1 MPDNDVQKQTSAMA
15 NRLKDVLDECKK
27 TKGEKILV
35 PQDVK
40 KRMKT
45 LCSETEK
52 IIKDMPNKKFSV
64 AVHLHASEKAKKYLK
79 TLNTEMGK
87 AYYNFNSFAILRKFY
102 GVSGE
107 NVKSSIKKYDDK
119 MKKYDKELAVIFRKT
134 YTLVNE
140 NSELLNKKGLK
151 SFLDN
156 IKLNKEDRNLINF
169 GCLLG
174 YDKNVKNQTYEEYIK
189 AFFDRFINYRIGG
202 DDEKDLVGA
211 FKDIS
216 IALSKLKAKVS
227 SNEKSIVGNGIGRS
241 RGYACNQMHEISGNV
256 NYIIREANE
265 SISFLKSLPI
275 KSSKLA
281 EERDKQVRIIEK
293 AVSDCNSILNNIDV
307 FKSSIMYGE
316 TTFPSDKKSP
326 LAIGKGF
333 NGTFLRANS
342 LRRSLNMFIK
352 LLNDIVSDIQGGG
365 KVKLVSDE
373 ASNLNK
379 LFRGIEEDLKGFKTE
394 VDNFEGYFKKD
405 GDKNKISNV
414 ETLRRIDAEYNRI
427 AQILVKI
434 NTTLGAREEVE
445 KLRDMEKKIKKE
457 VKEYDKV
464 SSKIKRGV
472 KKVLHVMETIARYTL
487 NVTSFLRNVL
497 LISNTWNG
505 LTQAFLETD
514 KQAAQVQYVSVPITV
529 SEN

>member
-35 PQDVK
+35 PQDIK

-64 AVHLHASEKAKKYLK
+64 AVHLHASEKAQKYLK
-79 TLNTEMGK
+79 TLNTEMSK
-87 AYYNFNSFAILRKFY
+87 AYYNFNSFAILKSFY

-119 MKKYDKELAVIFRKT
+119 MNKYNKEFNDIYIKTHKLAS
-134 YTLVNE
+134 E
-140 NSELLNKKGLK
+140 NSELLSKKKL
-151 SFLDN
+151 N
-156 IKLNKEDRNLINF
+156 IHSVSLNKEDRNLINS

-174 YDKNVKNQTYEEYIK
+174 YDKNIKDQTYEEYIK
-189 AFFDRFINYRIGG
+189 AFFDRFINYRIG
-202 DDEKDLVGA
+202 DDKKDLVSA

-227 SNEKSIVGNGIGRS
+227 KNETSIVGDGIRRS
-241 RGYACNQMHEISGNV
+241 RGDACSQMREISGNV

-281 EERDKQVRIIEK
+281 EERDKQVKIIEK
-293 AVSDCNSILNNIDV
+293 AVSDCNSTLNNIDV

-379 LFRGIEEDLKGFKTE
+379 LFREFEKDLNGFKAE
-394 VDNFEGYFKKD
+394 VDNFEGYFKED

-497 LISNTWNG
+497 LISDTWTG

-514 KQAAQVQYVSVPITV
+514 KKAAQVQYVSVPITV

>member
-27 TKGEKILV
+27 TNGEKILV
-35 PQDVK
+35 PQDIK

-64 AVHLHASEKAKKYLK
+64 ALHLHASEKAKKYLK
-79 TLNTEMGK
+79 TLDVEKGK
-87 AYYNFNSFAILRKFY
+87 LLYNYFAFGRLESFY
-102 GVSGE
+102 GMYQG
-107 NVKSSIKKYDDK
+107 NVKSSIKKYSDK
-119 MKKYDKELAVIFRKT
+119 MSKC
-134 YTLVNE
+134 
-140 NSELLNKKGLK
+140 NKKSKDIYDEIKKLVESNSK
-151 SFLDN
+151 LSNEKRLDPS
-156 IKLNKEDRNLINF
+156 IVLNKEDRNLINS

-174 YDKNVKNQTYEEYIK
+174 YDKNIKDQTYEEYIK

-216 IALSKLKAKVS
+216 IALKKLKVKVS
-227 SNEKSIVGNGIGRS
+227 SNEKSIVGGGIKRS
-241 RGYACNQMHEISGNV
+241 RGYACSQMHEISGNV

-497 LISNTWNG
+497 LISDTWNG